1 MISDIQD
8 QARPAMTHVQ
18 LTPLM
23 VLAVALL
30 FMVKA
35 DGDIDDHESSQL
47 QAVIGGNED
56 LLDWAAEFAETISLD
71 EFLSMAPESLQPQDV
86 QCILANVCDSM
97 QSDGQ
102 VQDVEMDMFRR
113 MQTAFGITPA
123 AFEPTYKAITFKNN
137 YALLGNYA
145 QEDLTAPTP
154 SPHLAMA
161 STLLFMMAADGD
173 ITDEE
178 IGQLQAVIGGFEGL
192 QAAAM
197 KKVRE
202 DTLGQFLRT
211 ASPSLNEDQKLLILV
226 NVADSMMSDGSIG
239 IAEQNLF
246 DNIQED
252 FRVSKTRLSPYLKAI
267 EVKNLKPFSTDVD
280 PKAIHTRRADD
291 RKKENWI
298 AAEHASETGEV
309 VHRTMERNIQQVED
323 GFKDQ
328 EDIDLVALHGKQ
340 IEQGPDFSETAKDVN
355 LQKLGPSGHQSNL
368 QNVGTDKL
376 TSQTQDLAAKGGL
389 KNKVQGIGN
398 GNLKDNL
405 QAVGQDALKDNL
417 QGIGNGNLK
426 DNLQGIGNGN
436 LKDNLQGIG
445 NGNLKDNL
453 QGIGNGN
460 LKDNLQDIGN
470 GNLKDNLQGIG
481 NGNLPTHTQALDDA
495 ALGALATEL
504 LDQLR
509 VESLQAN
516 INVVHGK
523 LDRVKPKQAWQTLD
537 QLRPAKRGSQA
548 PSDDDRSVPKNRHE
562 LATTPNASPLQSDAS
577 DEAPLATLQALLSST
592 AKPSVLQALPAQTA
606 STFGSMPSTAPWPDA
621 NLSSDGLTETPDA
634 TTALMAQ
641 RQAHEHDTSMALE
654 EETVGNDQ
662 GGIRLRTLLLVL
674 CISIPLVGLAYGFI
688 YPTLS
693 CQGTVHRVQH
703 WHPEGSDSQIL
714 LDETNPERQLMQIRR
729 GEINLN
735 NQRFPLYK
743 ELNPNNHIAMQT
755 TNGFKGVYSTHSV
768 DQMNYAFE
776 FHRQRGELKI
786 STKSTGVRFI
796 DGQSGKIDVVSDFI
810 GRCENRWY

>member
-1 MISDIQD
+1 
-8 QARPAMTHVQ
+8 
-18 LTPLM
+18 
-23 VLAVALL
+23 
-30 FMVKA
+30 
-35 DGDIDDHESSQL
+35 
-47 QAVIGGNED
+47 
-56 LLDWAAEFAETISLD
+56 
-71 EFLSMAPESLQPQDV
+71 
-86 QCILANVCDSM
+86 
-97 QSDGQ
+97 
-102 VQDVEMDMFRR
+102 
-113 MQTAFGITPA
+113 
-123 AFEPTYKAITFKNN
+123 
-137 YALLGNYA
+137 
-145 QEDLTAPTP
+145 
-154 SPHLAMA
+154 
-161 STLLFMMAADGD
+161 
-173 ITDEE
+173 
-178 IGQLQAVIGGFEGL
+178 
-192 QAAAM
+192 
-197 KKVRE
+197 VRE

-355 LQKLGPSGHQSNL
+355 LQKVGPSGHQSNL

-426 DNLQGIGNGN
+426 DNLQ
-436 LKDNLQGIG
+436 D
-445 NGNLKDNL
+445 
-453 QGIGNGN
+453 
-460 LKDNLQDIGN
+460 
-470 GNLKDNLQGIG
+470 IG

-495 ALGALATEL
+495 AWGALATEL

-621 NLSSDGLTETPDA
+621 NLPSDGLTETPDA

>member
-355 LQKLGPSGHQSNL
+355 LQKVGPSGHQSNL

-405 QAVGQDALKDNL
+405 QAVGQDA
-417 QGIGNGNLK
+417 
-426 DNLQGIGNGN
+426 
-436 LKDNLQGIG
+436 
-445 NGNLKDNL
+445 
-453 QGIGNGN
+453 
-460 LKDNLQDIGN
+460 
-470 GNLKDNLQGIG
+470 LKDNLQGIG

>member
-8 QARPAMTHVQ
+8 QAHPAMTSVQ

-56 LLDWAAEFAETISLD
+56 LLDWAAEFAETNSLD
-71 EFLSMAPESLQPQDV
+71 QFLSMAPESLQPQDV

-97 QSDGQ
+97 QSDGL
-102 VQDVEMDMFRR
+102 VQDVEMGMFRR

-137 YALLGNYA
+137 YALLGNYS

-202 DTLGQFLRT
+202 DTLGQFLRA

-252 FRVSKTRLSPYLKAI
+252 FRVSKSRLSPYLKAI

-298 AAEHASETGEV
+298 AADHSSETGEV
-309 VHRTMERNIQQVED
+309 VHRTMERNIQEVED

-328 EDIDLVALHGKQ
+328 ADIDLVALHGKQ
-340 IEQGPDFSETAKDVN
+340 IEQGPAFTETAKDVN
-355 LQKLGPSGHQSNL
+355 IQKVGPSGHQSNL

-376 TSQTQDLAAKGGL
+376 TSQTQDLATDGGT
-389 KNKVQGIGN
+389 KSNVQGIGN
-398 GNLKDNL
+398 GQLKDNV
-405 QAVGQDALKDNL
+405 QSVGQDALKDNRQGVGNGNEFSNV
-417 QGIGNGNLK
+417 QGIASGNLK
-426 DNLQGIGNGN
+426 DNLQGIGQDN
-436 LKDNLQGIG
+436 LKDNLQGVG

-453 QGIGNGN
+453 QELG
-460 LKDNLQDIGN
+460 KDNL
-470 GNLKDNLQGIG
+470 
-481 NGNLPTHTQALDDA
+481 PSHTQALDDA
-495 ALGALATEL
+495 AWGALATEL

-523 LDRVKPKQAWQTLD
+523 LDRVKPTQAWQTLN

-548 PSDDDRSVPKNRHE
+548 PSDDVESVPKNLRE
-562 LATTPNASPLQSDAS
+562 LASDANTSPLSPDAS
-577 DEAPLATLQALLSST
+577 EEAALATLQALSPST
-592 AKPSVLQALPAQTA
+592 AQPSELQALPAQTTSA
-606 STFGSMPSTAPWPDA
+606 FVPMPSTAPWSDAKPGPDG
-621 NLSSDGLTETPDA
+621 STETPDA
-634 TTALMAQ
+634 ATALMTQ
-641 RQAHEHDTSMALE
+641 TQAHEHDTTMALE

-674 CISIPLVGLAYGFI
+674 CISIPLGGLAYGFI

-755 TNGFKGVYSTHSV
+755 TNGFKGVYSTYAV
-768 DQMNYAFE
+768 DQMNYAFD

-786 STKSTGVRFI
+786 STRSSGVRFI

-810 GRCENRWY
+810 GQCENRWY

>member
-113 MQTAFGITPA
+113 IQTAFGITPA

-137 YALLGNYA
+137 YALLGNYS

-426 DNLQGIGNGN
+426 DNLQGV
-436 LKDNLQGIG
+436 
-445 NGNLKDNL
+445 
-453 QGIGNGN
+453 
-460 LKDNLQDIGN
+460 
-470 GNLKDNLQGIG
+470 G

-495 ALGALATEL
+495 AWGALATEL

-621 NLSSDGLTETPDA
+621 NLPSDGLTETPDA

>member
-1 MISDIQD
+1 MISDIQV
-8 QARPAMTHVQ
+8 QARPAMSHVQ

-23 VLAVALL
+23 VLAAALL
-30 FMVKA
+30 FMAKA

-56 LLDWAAEFAETISLD
+56 LLDWAAEFADTISLD
-71 EFLSMAPESLQPQDV
+71 DFLSMAPESLQPQDV

-102 VQDVEMDMFRR
+102 VQGVEMDMFRR

-123 AFEPTYKAITFKNN
+123 AFESTYKAITFKNN
-137 YALLGNYA
+137 YALLGNYS
-145 QEDLTAPTP
+145 QEDLTAPTL

-161 STLLFMMAADGD
+161 STLMFMMAADGD

-192 QAAAM
+192 QAAAI

-252 FRVSKTRLSPYLKAI
+252 FRVSKSRLSSYLKAI

-280 PKAIHTRRADD
+280 PKAIYTRRADD

-309 VHRTMERNIQQVED
+309 VHRTMERNIQEVED

-328 EDIDLVALHGKQ
+328 ADIDLVAMHGKQ

-355 LQKLGPSGHQSNL
+355 LQKVGPSGHQSNL

-376 TSQTQDLAAKGGL
+376 TSQTQDLATEGGL
-389 KNKVQGIGN
+389 KNKVQDIGN
-398 GNLKDNL
+398 GNLKDNI
-405 QAVGQDALKDNL
+405 QAVGQDA
-417 QGIGNGNLK
+417 
-426 DNLQGIGNGN
+426 
-436 LKDNLQGIG
+436 
-445 NGNLKDNL
+445 
-453 QGIGNGN
+453 

-470 GNLKDNLQGIG
+470 GNLKDNLQGVG
-481 NGNLPTHTQALDDA
+481 KGNLSTHTQALDDA
-495 ALGALATEL
+495 AWGAQATEL
-504 LDQLR
+504 LDKLR

-523 LDRVKPKQAWQTLD
+523 LDRVKPKQAWQTLN
-537 QLRPAKRGSQA
+537 QLQPAKRGSQV
-548 PSDDDRSVPKNRHE
+548 PSDDDRSVPKNLH
-562 LATTPNASPLQSDAS
+562 D
-577 DEAPLATLQALLSST
+577 LATLQALSSST

-606 STFGSMPSTAPWPDA
+606 STFVSMSSTAPWPDA
-621 NLSSDGLTETPDA
+621 NLPSDGLTETPDA
-634 TTALMAQ
+634 ATALMAH

-703 WHPEGSDSQIL
+703 WQPEGSDSQIL
-714 LDETNPERQLMQIRR
+714 MDETNPERQLMQIRR

-755 TNGFKGVYSTHSV
+755 NTGFRGVYSTYAA
-768 DQMNYAFE
+768 DQMNYAFDFDRE
-776 FHRQRGELKI
+776 KGELKI
-786 STKSTGVRFI
+786 TTRSSGVRFI
-796 DGQSGKIDVVSDFI
+796 DGQSGKIDVLSDFI
-810 GRCENRWY
+810 GRCDNRWY

>member
-1 MISDIQD
+1 MISDIPD

-137 YALLGNYA
+137 YALLGNYS

-340 IEQGPDFSETAKDVN
+340 IEQGPAFTETAKDVN

-376 TSQTQDLAAKGGL
+376 TSETQDLATEGGL

-436 LKDNLQGIG
+436 L
-445 NGNLKDNL
+445 
-453 QGIGNGN
+453 
-460 LKDNLQDIGN
+460 
-470 GNLKDNLQGIG
+470 
-481 NGNLPTHTQALDDA
+481 PTHTQALDDA
-495 ALGALATEL
+495 AWGALATEL

-621 NLSSDGLTETPDA
+621 NLPSDGLTETPDA